1 MAKRKLK
8 KKVKK
13 ILFIS
18 IVALILLIVGIKVI
32 NNYKY
37 KQTYEYK
44 FLQKEYTLEEY
55 KTLSSKLNNNELET
69 LLSKDKNS
77 NIVKLINEKYFM
89 FKNLDRYLSYYEKN
103 DSKSLNEI
111 VALVN
116 VNRDKDY

>member
-37 KQTYEYK
+37 NKHMNINSYK
-44 FLQKEYTLEEY
+44 
-55 KTLSSKLNNNELET
+55 
-69 LLSKDKNS
+69 KN
-77 NIVKLINEKYFM
+77 IH
-89 FKNLDRYLSYYEKN
+89 
-103 DSKSLNEI
+103 
-111 VALVN
+111 
-116 VNRDKDY
+116 